1 MKITK
6 LLILFLLLSLKG
18 FSQQAPSYTLKYEKI
33 EFCAGSNEFAK
44 PIILNS
50 KGEVIEKV
58 NTSGIYFSI
67 IKVLGEGNLVVDK
80 YGVIDIR
87 RSNSGSYK
95 VIINTAIGTAIVR
108 ISSFDIKV
116 KNCK

>member
-1 MKITK
+1 MKLTK
-6 LLILFLLLSLKG
+6 LLILFLFLSLKG
-18 FSQQAPSYTLKYEKI
+18 FSQQTPSYTLKYEKI
-33 EFCAGSNEFAK
+33 EFCAGINEFAK

-67 IKVLGEGNLVVDK
+67 VKVSGEGNLVVDK
-80 YGVIDIR
+80 YGVIDISK
-87 RSNSGSYK
+87 SNSGSYK
-95 VIINTAIGTAIVR
+95 VILNTAVGTAIV
-108 ISSFDIKV
+108 SVSLFDIKV